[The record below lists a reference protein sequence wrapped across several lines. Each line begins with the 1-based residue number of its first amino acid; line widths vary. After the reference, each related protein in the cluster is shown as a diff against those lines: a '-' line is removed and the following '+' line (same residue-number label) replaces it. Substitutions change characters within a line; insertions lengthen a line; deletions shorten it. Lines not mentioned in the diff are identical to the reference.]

1 MLSATRGRLA
11 RATESAFDPKRTYPT
26 TELLLDL
33 RVKDV
38 GAGLRLAF
46 VGFGGME
53 QSLIEVKGEEQ
64 AIARLT
70 ARSEQERRLYEAILT
85 NTPDLAYV
93 FDLNHRF
100 IYANDGL
107 LKMWGKSWDEAIG
120 KNCLELGYEPW
131 HAAMH
136 DREIEQVIATK
147 QPIRGEVPFTG
158 TFGRRIYDYIFVPV
172 IGPDGEVEAI
182 AGTTRDVTE
191 RKQTIDDLNAA
202 KNHLAAQLADMQRL
216 HQFSRR
222 ALEQDDLNVILRE
235 LLVHVAGL
243 MQVDKGSVQLREGSQ
258 GSLRLVAT
266 LGFDRDFEQCFKF
279 VEAGGFTTCAV
290 AFESRQRVIVEDL
303 AADIHFARFAEVAAP
318 YGIRGAQ
325 STPLLDRSGSV
336 IAMLTTYSQRPFRP
350 SYREFQLMELY
361 LEVVARRIE
370 RKRHEEHQE
379 MLLNELN
386 HRVKNTLAMVQSF
399 AVQSLRDAGSAAQ
412 GRKALEGRLVS
423 LARAHDVL
431 TREAWE
437 LADVSDVV
445 ASALSPYFAEIPNH
459 RLHTSGPKL
468 LLKPKAALAFAMVLH
483 ELATNAVKYG
493 ALSKESGKIGIDWQ
507 VTSTLQQVVFRWT
520 ERGGP
525 RVKPP
530 ERRGFG
536 SRLIEQGIKHDMA
549 GHVRLDFQS
558 AGLTCEIQ
566 VPLDRCQ

>member
-1 MLSATRGRLA
+1 
-11 RATESAFDPKRTYPT
+11 
-26 TELLLDL
+26 
-33 RVKDV
+33 
-38 GAGLRLAF
+38 
-46 VGFGGME
+46 
-53 QSLIEVKGEEQ
+53 
-64 AIARLT
+64 
-70 ARSEQERRLYEAILT
+70 
-85 NTPDLAYV
+85 
-93 FDLNHRF
+93 
-100 IYANDGL
+100 
-107 LKMWGKSWDEAIG
+107 
-120 KNCLELGYEPW
+120 
-131 HAAMH
+131 
-136 DREIEQVIATK
+136 
-147 QPIRGEVPFTG
+147 
-158 TFGRRIYDYIFVPV
+158 
-172 IGPDGEVEAI
+172 
-182 AGTTRDVTE
+182 
-191 RKQTIDDLNAA
+191 
-202 KNHLAAQLADMQRL
+202 MQRL

-303 AADIHFARFAEVAAP
+303 AADVHFARFAEVAAP

-493 ALSKESGKIGIDWQ
+493 ALSNESGKIGIDWQ
-507 VTSTLQQVVFRWT
+507 VTSTPQQVVFRWT

>member
-1 MLSATRGRLA
+1 
-11 RATESAFDPKRTYPT
+11 
-26 TELLLDL
+26 
-33 RVKDV
+33 
-38 GAGLRLAF
+38 
-46 VGFGGME
+46 ME
-53 QSLIEVKGEEQ
+53 RSLITATGKEQ
-64 AIARLT
+64 AIARLA
-70 ARSEQERRLYEAILT
+70 ARSERERRLYEAILT

-147 QPIRGEVPFTG
+147 QPVRGEVPFTG

-172 IGPDGEVEAI
+172 IGPDGEVEAV

-202 KNHLAAQLADMQRL
+202 KNGLAAQLADMKRL
-216 HQFSRR
+216 HEFNQLT
-222 ALEQDDLNVILRE
+222 LEQDDLNVILRE
-235 LLVHVAGL
+235 LLVQVAGL
-243 MQVDKGSVQLREGSQ
+243 MQAVKGSVQLRERSQ
-258 GSLRLVAT
+258 GLLLLVAT
-266 LGFDRDFEQCFKF
+266 LGFDGDFEHSFKF
-279 VEAGGFTTCAV
+279 VEAGGFTICA
-290 AFESRQRVIVEDL
+290 AALDRRQRVLVEDL
-303 AADIHFARFAEVAAP
+303 TADTNFVRFAEIAEP

-336 IAMLTTYSQRPFRP
+336 IAMLTTYSERPCRP
-350 SYREFQLMELY
+350 SYRELQLMDLY
-361 LEVVARRIE
+361 LEVVARQIE
-370 RKRHEEHQE
+370 RKRHEEHRE

-386 HRVKNTLAMVQSF
+386 HRVKNTLVTVQSF
-399 AVQSLRDAGSAAQ
+399 AVQSLRNAGSAAQ
-412 GRKALEGRLVS
+412 AREALEGRLVS

-431 TREAWE
+431 TREHWE
-437 LADVSDVV
+437 LANVTDVV
-445 ASALSPYFAEIPNH
+445 ASALSPYFAKIPNH
-459 RLHTSGPKL
+459 QLHISGPKL
-468 LLKPKAALAFAMVLH
+468 LLKPKAALAFALVLH

-493 ALSKESGKIGIDWQ
+493 ALLNESGKISVDWQ
-507 VTSTLQQVVFRWT
+507 VTSTEPQQVVFRWK

-525 RVKPP
+525 GVKPP

-536 SRLIEQGIKHDMA
+536 SRLIEEGIKQDMA
-549 GHVRLDFQS
+549 GCVQLDFQP
-558 AGLTCEIQ
+558 AGLACEIQ